1 MKKHKIIPIYVFYI
15 AFFICNFFN
24 SFMLLRGWFNPNI
37 SADNSFM
44 TIILSTIGDLG
55 VLFLIFLA
63 AIAICKKDKNRIK
76 LLVFDSF
83 ILTFFIIFLQG
94 FSNMFSTLFS
104 YTQIVSFKNPSQ
116 GKLIMSYVVYFLRM
130 FLHANIALPSFSFI
144 ALFTLQ
150 FFIKIPNESY
160 KVKTSHK
167 LISLVSGLVA
177 LLLPMII
184 CASSLKGTAN
194 EFSTNGFYGSSQ
206 MGTYNYYIYSIKDLW
221 KKDPKLTKEKEAELT
236 AFLSNHKY
244 SKNINNKYLGIA
256 EGKNLI
262 IIQMEAI
269 NNFVINLEIDGDVI
283 TPNLNKL
290 ANEGYYNSRFY
301 SAAGMG
307 NTSDCEFSSIIG
319 LYPNGND
326 LSIFELDGEHYPTIA
341 KEFKKEG
348 YTTFSVHG
356 NEGGFYNRDYQHISL
371 FGFDEHIDQKKLLA
385 RNPNLEHIHDWIS
398 DDALLQEC
406 VNIYQEQT
414 NPFLSYNILVSSHAP
429 FGKDPQVE
437 EFYNKDLTPL
447 ANSYMSY
454 LKYVDKAI
462 GNFIDSLKSTG
473 LYENSI
479 IVLYGDHTSSLLIS
493 DTESITKKDYSSIEF
508 RLEMQNVPFIMI
520 GEGITPVIDNS
531 AHTNVDIL
539 PTIANLFNLNP
550 SYKFGANMLSDEHS
564 LVYNPRSLDLIYD
577 DFVILTPSKNVYY
590 TNKNAQKLTRKEI
603 NKYIQDFEE
612 YKYLNDLLVCSQYF
626 K

>member
-1 MKKHKIIPIYVFYI
+1 MKKHKIIPVYVFYI
-15 AFFICNFFN
+15 AFFVCNFFN

-37 SADNSFM
+37 SADNSFL
-44 TIILSTIGDLG
+44 TILLSSLGDLA
-55 VLFLIFLA
+55 VLFLIYLA
-63 AIAICKKDKNRIK
+63 AIAICKKDKRRIK

-104 YTQIVSFKNPSQ
+104 YTQLVSFKNPSQ

-130 FLHANIALPSFSFI
+130 FLHANISLPSLSFI
-144 ALFTLQ
+144 TLFTLQ
-150 FFIKIPNESY
+150 FFIKIPDESY

-167 LISLVSGLVA
+167 LISLGSGLTA
-177 LLLPMII
+177 LILPMII
-184 CASSLKGTAN
+184 CASSLTGTAN

-221 KKDPKLTKEKEAELT
+221 KTNPKLDKEKEAELA
-236 AFLSNHKY
+236 AFLNDHKY
-244 SKNINNKYLGIA
+244 IKENNNQYLGKA
-256 EGKNLI
+256 KGKNLI
-262 IIQMEAI
+262 ILQMEAI
-269 NNFVINLEIDGDVI
+269 NNFVINLEIDGKEI

-290 ANEGYYNSRFY
+290 ATQGYYNSRFY

-348 YTTFSVHG
+348 YNTFSVHG

-385 RNPNLEHIHDWIS
+385 RNKDLEHIHDWIS

-406 VNIYQEQT
+406 VSIYQEQT

-429 FGKDPQVE
+429 FGKDSHVK
-437 EFYNKDLTPL
+437 EFYNKELTPL

-454 LKYVDKAI
+454 LKYVDGAI
-462 GNFIDSLKSTG
+462 GNFINSLKTNG
-473 LYENSI
+473 LYDDSI
-479 IVLYGDHTSSLLIS
+479 IILYGDHTSSLLIS
-493 DTESITKKDYSSIEF
+493 DTESITKKEYSPIQF
-508 RLEMQNVPFIMI
+508 RLEMQNVPFIML
-520 GEGITPVIDNS
+520 GEVITPVIDNS
-531 AHTNVDIL
+531 VHTNVDIM
-539 PTIANLFNLNP
+539 PTIANLFDLNP
-550 SYKFGANMLSDEHS
+550 TYKFGANMLSNDNS

-577 DFVILTPSKNVYY
+577 DFVILTPSKKVYY
-590 TNKNAQKLTRKEI
+590 TNKDANKLTKKEI